1 MATFARSNYTNRR
14 VEVPVVAIF
23 TKFDGLVTATYN
35 ELREEF
41 SMREATNEKVI
52 TAKDKLDK
60 NFIEPLMA
68 TKFRPSDHVRLD
80 G

>member
-1 MATFARSNYTNRR
+1 MATFARSNYANRR

-41 SMREATNEKVI
+41 SIRKATNEKVEM
-52 TAKDKLDK
+52 AKHKLDK
-60 NFIEPLMA
+60 NFIRPLME
-68 TKFRPSDHVRLD
+68 TRFRPSDHVQLD